1 MSKKSKSTRDATAH
15 PGNDTPAS
23 TTGVSIQRSPQLT
36 PEGHALLINHFNHVE
51 QQVSLAI
58 NTGVLIV
65 AANTLLISAYFT
77 VAKDWAIY
85 TKHSDS
91 WASIVFSVS
100 GFYLLEALLLSLIAV
115 FPNVKSTPPADV
127 WDVFFFGKIAAAPE
141 FKHYER
147 AFRDADSRQELER
160 EMAFQIWGKSR
171 FLRGV
176 FEYIQASLACT
187 WVAAAALAVA
197 YWLIRN

>member
-1 MSKKSKSTRDATAH
+1 MSKKSKFTRDATAH
-15 PGNDTPAS
+15 PGNDTPVG
-23 TTGVSIQRSPQLT
+23 TTGVSIQSSPQLT

-65 AANTLLISAYFT
+65 AANTLIINAYFT

-91 WASIVFSVS
+91 WACIVFTIS

-115 FPNVKSTPPADV
+115 FPNVKSTHPPDV
-127 WDVFFFGKIAAAPE
+127 RDVFFFGRIAELE
-141 FKHYER
+141 FKEYER
-147 AFRDADSRQELER
+147 EFRDADKRQQLER
-160 EMAFQIWGKSR
+160 EMAFQIQGKSK

-176 FEYIQASLACT
+176 FKYIQASLACT

-197 YWLIRN
+197 FWLIRN